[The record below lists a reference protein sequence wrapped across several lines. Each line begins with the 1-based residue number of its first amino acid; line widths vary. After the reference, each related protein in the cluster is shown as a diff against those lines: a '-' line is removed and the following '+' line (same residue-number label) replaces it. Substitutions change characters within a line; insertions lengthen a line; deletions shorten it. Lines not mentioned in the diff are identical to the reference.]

1 MGERLHS
8 EELENQ
14 IKSVK
19 MLSSEEIRDLVIEY
33 GETKSNKT
41 LEKIIEQ
48 NIKLVYRIASKYTS
62 RSGVYDISDLVQEGV
77 QGVIRAAEKFEPE
90 KRYMFSTYVYWWI
103 EQRISRYAI
112 REKCQFAAGEATL
125 QNMRKI
131 EKLKRD
137 NKEVTI
143 ENIMTLLNISE
154 ETAKYYLY
162 AYTLTTLPLN
172 CKVVDENNS
181 DEIGDLVNDNSI
193 DDMFNEIIRKD
204 LLDYLLSIMKK
215 TLKEKEYKV
224 IVMRYGLDGNE
235 PMTLQQIG
243 DYYMVSRESIR
254 QIENK
259 ALRRLRR
266 RPEFKS
272 DEFDSYRNRR

>member
-14 IKSVK
+14 IKSIK

-62 RSGVYDISDLVQEGV
+62 RSGVYDISDLIQEGV
-77 QGVIRAAEKFEPE
+77 QGVMRAAEKFEPE
-90 KRYMFSTYVYWWI
+90 KGYMFSTYVYWWI
-103 EQRISRYAI
+103 ENKISRYAI
-112 REKCQFAAGEATL
+112 REKSQFAASEATL

-131 EKLKRD
+131 EKLKRS

-154 ETAKYYLY
+154 ETAKDYLY
-162 AYTLTTLPLN
+162 AYTSTTLPLN
-172 CKVVDENNS
+172 CKAADENNS
-181 DEIGDLVNDNSI
+181 DEIGDLVNDSSI

-215 TLKEKEYKV
+215 TLKEKEYNI

-243 DYYMVSRESIR
+243 DYYMVSREAIR
-254 QIENK
+254 QIENR

-272 DEFDSYRNRR
+272 DEFDIYKNRR